1 MDTLLYQIW
10 NVDPEIFS
18 LGERSIR
25 WYGLLFASGFL
36 ISQQIMVRIF
46 KKEVPDDDKS
56 QKQAE
61 KDVETLTVYLVVA
74 TIIGARLG
82 HVLFYE
88 PDKYLAN
95 PIDILKIW
103 EGGLASHGAALAIFV
118 AMWLF
123 ARKRSKDWTFLR
135 VADRIAIIVAFTGCL
150 IRFGNMMNSEIYGN
164 PTNSNYGI
172 VFTQT
177 SSDAVLSH
185 NSPAIDVS
193 YEKGEKL
200 DTGQYVPV
208 TMILTFE
215 KGLSD
220 MQKQV
225 FIERNMSNMFTG
237 QYSYLSDHLTFDYG
251 IPINY
256 AVDGNVARIQMSGIP
271 RHPTQLYESFTSIL
285 LFLILL
291 YLWNLKREKTPPG
304 FLFGIFL
311 IYLFTFRFI
320 HEFFKENQV
329 NFEDQIP
336 LNMGQWLSIPL
347 VIAGIIILYKSLNQ
361 GTGSKPLSPQG

>member
-1 MDTLLYQIW
+1 MDSLLYLIW

-18 LGERSIR
+18 FGERSIR

-36 ISQQIMVRIF
+36 IGQQIMVRIF
-46 KKEVPDDDKS
+46 KKEVSKDEKH

-61 KDVETLTVYLVVA
+61 KDVETLTIYLVVA

-95 PIDILKIW
+95 PLDILKIW
-103 EGGLASHGAALAIFV
+103 EGGLASHGAAIAIFV

-135 VADRIAIIVAFTGCL
+135 VADRIAIVVAFTGCL

-164 PTNSNYGI
+164 PTNSNYGVI
-172 VFTQT
+172 FTQT
-177 SSDAVLSH
+177 STNVILSG
-185 NSPAIDVS
+185 NSPVIDVS
-193 YEKGEKL
+193 YEKGEKI
-200 DTGQYVPV
+200 DSGQFVPV
-208 TMILTFE
+208 ITVIEFE
-215 KGLSD
+215 AGLEEE
-220 MQKQV
+220 QKKV
-225 FIERNMSNMFTG
+225 FIERNMANMFTG
-237 QYSYLSDHLTFDYG
+237 QYQYLSDHLTFDYG
-251 IPINY
+251 
-256 AVDGNVARIQMSGIP
+256 VAIKYELNMGIARVQMLGVP

-285 LFLILL
+285 LFLILI
-291 YLWNLKREKTPPG
+291 YLWNLRREKTPNG

-347 VIAGIIILYKSLNQ
+347 VVAGLIILYRSLNH